1 MLWQLVDWPALNTRP
16 RAQPGRVRLAVA
28 AMAEASAVA
37 ARIAG
42 GIRAR
47 LRKQPA
53 YFDPDPYASEAPFV
67 SDRWPRQ

>member
-16 RAQPGRVRLAVA
+16 RAQAGRLRLAVA
-28 AMAEASAVA
+28 GMVQASAVA

>member
-28 AMAEASAVA
+28 GMVQAPAVA
-37 ARIAG
+37 ARIATG
-42 GIRAR
+42 VLAR
-47 LRKQPA
+47 FRTQPE
-53 YFDPDPYASEAPFV
+53 YFDPDPYASEAPFL